1 MCHDGA
7 VALHHLV
14 LALLRESPRHGYD
27 LKGEFEDLVGP
38 HFGALNIGH
47 LYQLLERLVRDGL
60 AQTHREP
67 QETRPDRLVHTLT
80 DKGRDE
86 LDAWLAQPGRA
97 ASGYRDEFF
106 LKLAAARRRGDAG
119 LVHTVVENRR
129 GVLLQELRDLA
140 ALRATRALTT
150 YDALVTDAAE
160 LQVRGQLELLDR
172 IDAAAPA
179 LVAEAVP
186 APNDVDVETAV
197 SAPPTP
203 PARRRR
209 AG

>member
-27 LKGEFEDLVGP
+27 LKGEFEALVGP
-38 HFGALNIGH
+38 QFGALNIGH

-60 AQTHREP
+60 AQSHRET
-67 QETRPDRLVHTLT
+67 QETRPDRLVHTIT

-86 LDAWLAQPGRA
+86 LDEWLAQPGRPSA
-97 ASGYRDEFF
+97 GYRDEFF
-106 LKLAAARRRGDAG
+106 LRLAAARRRGDVGVIHA
-119 LVHTVVENRR
+119 VVENRR
-129 GVLLQELRDLA
+129 SILLQEMRDLT
-140 ALRATRALTT
+140 ALRASLTDST
-150 YDALVTDAAE
+150 YDALVTDSAE

-172 IDAAAPA
+172 IDAAAHA
-179 LVAEAVP
+179 LATEAVP
-186 APNDVDVETAV
+186 HQGADDKSSPGAA
-197 SAPPTP
+197 S
-203 PARRRR
+203 RR